1 MDPKIDWASWFA
13 VALPVSAISIILI
26 WWLLL
31 VSYKPARSPDGEGDI
46 EIKAIRP
53 TKEPFTVKQYW
64 VIFVCLFTI
73 GLWCIEHTIDEYVG
87 DMGVIALL
95 PVVLFFSTNVL
106 KKVSNLCLLAFI
118 SLSVSGT
125 DLWSGKRTTL
135 SVSCGRSYSWLWEVS
150 L

>member
-13 VALPVSAISIILI
+13 VALPVSAVSIILI

-31 VSYKPARSPDGEGDI
+31 VSYQPARSPDGEGDI

-53 TKEPFTVKQYW
+53 TKEPFTIKQYW

-73 GLWCIEHTIDEYVG
+73 GLWCIEHTIQEFVG
-87 DMGVIALL
+87 DMGVIALI

-106 KKVSNLCLLAFI
+106 KKVSNLSLLAFI
-118 SLSVSGT
+118 SYAFRRLIR
-125 DLWSGKRTTL
+125 DLGK
-135 SVSCGRSYSWLWEVS
+135 GRL
-150 L
+150 